1 MVNNYKLHFSYALF
15 REQENTFGER
25 PFRAKGF
32 CGMSDPR
39 LAPGV
44 IHITLLR
51 SGLVRMYPNPMA
63 LHETPSELFG
73 EHISES
79 EGVTRNSFGVIW

>member
-1 MVNNYKLHFSYALF
+1 M
-15 REQENTFGER
+15 

-51 SGLVRMYPNPMA
+51 SDLVKMYPNPMA
-63 LHETPSELFG
+63 LHETPWEWFG
-73 EHISES
+73 EDVYES
-79 EGVTRNSFGVIW
+79 EGVTGNSFGVVW